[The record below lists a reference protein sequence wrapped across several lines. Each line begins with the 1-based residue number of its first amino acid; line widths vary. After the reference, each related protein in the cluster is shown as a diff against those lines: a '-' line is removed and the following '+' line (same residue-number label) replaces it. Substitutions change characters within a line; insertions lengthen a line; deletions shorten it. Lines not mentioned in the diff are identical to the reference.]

1 MESIMTSETANNASG
16 AGPDAAQPG
25 LPLALRRFKV
35 SPRLMSAGIV
45 IAVLAVG
52 AVGGAG
58 ANRYIQNSRPQSVL
72 LLQPAPIAQMIPGP
86 VAVKG
91 QVAEVFG
98 NKVIIQDDS
107 GRTLAD
113 TGPRGEG
120 GKLVAKGETV
130 TIQGRFEHGFIHANV
145 MTRAD
150 GTSEAFG
157 PPKHP
162 HHEGGPD
169 DRPRPRAERGPGFD
183 HGPGREPPPPRPER

>member
-98 NKVIIQDDS
+98 NKFIIQDDS

-120 GKLVAKGETV
+120 GKLVAA
-130 TIQGRFEHGFIHANV
+130 RRSPS
-145 MTRAD
+145 RAASNMASS
-150 GTSEAFG
+150 T
-157 PPKHP
+157 PM
-162 HHEGGPD
+162 
-169 DRPRPRAERGPGFD
+169 
-183 HGPGREPPPPRPER
+183 